1 MRMYK
6 EPKGRTRFLSPKEE
20 ALLLKALG
28 ERYALWARLAIL
40 TGLRQDEQ
48 FKLRWTD
55 VDLERGFLTL
65 PETKAGEVQ
74 YVPLNEEAKAILKA
88 VDSWQRSAR
97 VFPEPRGGEAGRI
110 PFVAFGWG
118 CLGVLRWFFGGGLL
132 GLVFPG
138 LASRHTDQ

>member
-1 MRMYK
+1 
-6 EPKGRTRFLSPKEE
+6 
-20 ALLLKALG
+20 LLLKALG

-88 VDSWQRSAR
+88 FDSWQRSVW
-97 VFPEPRGGEAGRI
+97 VFPSQNPATPINARNFYSNRK
-110 PFVAFGWG
+110 
-118 CLGVLRWFFGGGLL
+118 
-132 GLVFPG
+132 
-138 LASRHTDQ
+138 